1 LERDLDRAESEETAV
16 LVAVQLQK
24 VSDEETSESLNELE
38 ALVRTAG
45 AGVASSIVQKRSH
58 YDPAALLGKGKIEEV
73 EAAVQSSGASM
84 VIFDNQLTVTQQ
96 DRLNSAFQTKV
107 IDRTALILDIFAQHA
122 HTREGRTQVELAQ
135 LAYLLPRIRGKGLE
149 LSRLGGGI
157 GTRGPGETKLEED
170 RRRIRRRMRKLEHD
184 LARMEE
190 VRSTQRKQRTRAG
203 FPSVCLVGYTNSGK
217 SSLLNRLTGAEVTV
231 EDQLFSTLDST
242 TRKLSLPDGRRV
254 VLSDTVGF
262 IRKLPHELVA
272 AFRSTLEVVH
282 RADLL
287 VHVVDASAG
296 DAVNDRMEAVGE
308 VLEDLSA
315 LTIPTMIAF
324 NKVDLLEEGQRR
336 YLCRAY
342 PDSAQV
348 SALSAEGVDELLHLV
363 EKRLASNG
371 SVTLSIP
378 AARGDIIAAVYRDGH
393 VTGRILEEEN
403 ILLRVSLP
411 IEKMEGYRRYVIS
424 DGRDEPVIAN
434 SDLT

>member
-1 LERDLDRAESEETAV
+1 MERDLDVAESEETAV

>member
-1 LERDLDRAESEETAV
+1 MERDLDRAESEETAV